1 MRDSERYARQ
11 MIMPEIGEDGQKK
24 LSDSK
29 VLVIGAGGLGC
40 PALLYLAGA
49 GVGTLGIAD
58 ADEVSITNLHRQ
70 ILHTSEN
77 AGKNK
82 ALSAKEA
89 LLKINGDIKI
99 NIYPYFITPQNIS
112 EIISEYD
119 FIIDASDN
127 FETKFLI
134 NDACVIAKKPF
145 CHAGV
150 IRFNGQ
156 VMTYVPDKGP
166 CMRCIFGEIPEA
178 GSVPKCAEAGVIGAA
193 CGVIGSV
200 QALEAIKY
208 ITGAG
213 KLLAGSMFI
222 FDSLTLKCRV
232 VQFPHRSEDCRVCGP
247 HADITDVRENSKEY
261 KI

>member
-1 MRDSERYARQ
+1 MIPDSERYARQ
-11 MIMPEIGEDGQKK
+11 MIMPEIGEDGQQK
-24 LSDSK
+24 LSESK

-58 ADEVSITNLHRQ
+58 ADEVSVSNLHRQ
-70 ILHTSEN
+70 ILHTPEN
-77 AGKNK
+77 EGKNK

-89 LLKINGDIKI
+89 LLKINNDIKI
-99 NIYPYFITPQNIS
+99 NIYPYFITPQNIN

-134 NDACVIAKKPF
+134 NDACVIGKKPF

-156 VMTYVPDKGP
+156 VTTYVPDAGP
-166 CMRCIFGEIPEA
+166 CVRCIFGEIPEA
-178 GSVPKCAEAGVIGAA
+178 GSVPKCAQAGVIGAA
-193 CGVIGSV
+193 CGVIGSI
-200 QALEAIKY
+200 QALEPIKY

-213 KLLAGSMFI
+213 KLRTGSMLV
-222 FDSLTLKCRV
+222 FDALTLTCRIAK
-232 VQFPHRSEDCRVCGP
+232 FPNRSKSCRVCGTS
-247 HADITDVRENSKEY
+247 ADITDVRANASEY
-261 KI
+261 L